1 VILFIGAAMR
11 NTCLFW
17 KKSEPVPKL
26 VIRGRVY
33 YPGALLRGGLL
44 DLFNN
49 PVGCFTRLADVVD
62 FLQKS
67 ATSAVFLAEV
77 VQYLKLLNNAIL

>member
-1 VILFIGAAMR
+1 M
-11 NTCLFW
+11 
-17 KKSEPVPKL
+17 
-26 VIRGRVY
+26 
-33 YPGALLRGGLL
+33 

-49 PVGCFTRLADVVD
+49 PVGCFTRLADVAD

-77 VQYLKLLNNAIL
+77 IE